1 MSIKRNLEAD
11 EAEFEA
17 DQFRSSAWAVNLAD
31 LMTFL
36 MIFFLLMFSFYFS
49 ISQGSE
55 HSARFQKSMKAI
67 EQQFSKKDFKAAGIT
82 VVEPEEVKEAPKSE
96 KDTSLIEV
104 KSVSIGK
111 EMYFLYKGELS
122 AKDTKEIIRKAYMAS
137 RKATSIKAGELPV
150 LSLATDEVAAYVV
163 SRIIVPANIVKGK
176 MTTREHVVTPGDSIW
191 KICRQYNL
199 DPKKYVAQIVKAN
212 KIRQPGIINP
222 GKTIKII
229 TYPFPLEN

>member
-49 ISQGSE
+49 ISQGGE

-82 VVEPEEVKEAPKSE
+82 VVEPEEVKESPKSE
-96 KDTSLIEV
+96 KDASMVEV
-104 KSVSIGK
+104 KSVLIGK

-122 AKDTKEIIRKAYMAS
+122 AKDTKEIMKKAYMAS
-137 RKATSIKAGELPV
+137 RKAASIQTGDVPV

-163 SRIIVPANIVKGK
+163 SRIIVPANIIKGK
-176 MTTREHVVTPGDSIW
+176 MTTRKHVIVPGDSIW
-191 KICRQYNL
+191 KICRKYNL
-199 DPKKYVAQIVKAN
+199 DPKKYAAQVVKAN
-212 KIRQPGIINP
+212 GIRTPGIINP